1 MSKVRKIKVLLNLIE
16 KYSGKKVFIKEF
28 ISEDGEEPEQDIT
41 KFQNLFQQDYPT
53 FIDNLSTLIKDKKV
67 LKFLSA
73 GLKDGKTMD
82 DKFGLGRTVISCK
95 DLTPT
100 QSEVDIS
107 KSLNFPLKDVA
118 TAEMCLKGDNVLL
131 GGTPI
136 VTFNKGYVIDGH
148 HRWSQAF
155 CINPDAKMASLNL
168 TKANLSPIEA
178 LKSTQVAVATTIGD
192 IPIETVEGH
201 NLFEAP
207 REIVVKFVLE
217 HITDEVV
224 QVFVN
229 LKGFKSKEQIAE
241 YIWRNCE
248 ILQKNNRP
256 IPNAPNRG
264 LMPQTGSNLPGVVKQ
279 LVTGKA
285 NSKEPFAKPGVVAEK
300 FDYYNAKGNYSK
312 SFDYDDKDLYRIQDI
327 LDKSKNNPQKR
338 TALARNMA
346 NKITDWDKALRR
358 GYAAKSLNLD
368 GIAELFFMRAK
379 QLNPGV
385 RIKRKVSVKEAALI
399 KLIEK
404 YSGKKVIIKESYFI
418 EDDTKEFEPTQSW
431 SYFIADENTWEGEQA
446 VDGIYNLC
454 RGSKENVIEEIKMNT
469 SENVQIEEKEGFTYI
484 HNEEYDVILAKGNVS
499 KKALIHKLQYMADDN
514 SRGTLK
520 ESHLVFQPNH
530 LLRRAV
536 LNHLISID
544 EYHDSKF
551 QDAAKTIAERW
562 AVEDDYDGDF
572 GSSDMTFATK
582 EFLDELGIK
591 NSFIDNKLTR
601 LKDDGTPYK
610 LYEGVKKTLKEYVD
624 LDFIKAKLTF
634 DKVSKTFY
642 GCDKNFQFATTYT
655 IVNPKTGGRK
665 KFDLVKQTGPEFDPN
680 TKYIYKSEDDYTFE
694 VSQNEQLTKER
705 ADSYLKHKLR
715 KEGKNLKKK

>member
-1 MSKVRKIKVLLNLIE
+1 
-16 KYSGKKVFIKEF
+16 
-28 ISEDGEEPEQDIT
+28 
-41 KFQNLFQQDYPT
+41 LFQQDYPT
-53 FIDNLSTLIKDKKV
+53 FIDNLSTLIKDDKV
-67 LKFLSA
+67 LKFLSS

-82 DKFGLGRTVISCK
+82 DKFGLGRTAISCK
-95 DLTPT
+95 DLKPT

-107 KSLNFPLKDVA
+107 KSLNFPLKDAA
-118 TAEMCLKGDNVLL
+118 TAEMCLKGENVLL

-136 VTFNKGYVIDGH
+136 VTFNRGYVIDGH

-241 YIWRNCE
+241 YIWHNCE
-248 ILQKNNRP
+248 ILQQNNVP

-264 LMPQTGSNLPGVVKQ
+264 LMPQTGSNLPGVIKQ

-285 NSKEPFAKPGVVAEK
+285 NSKEPFARPGVVAEK

-404 YSGKKVIIKESYFI
+404 YSGKKV
-418 EDDTKEFEPTQSW
+418 
-431 SYFIADENTWEGEQA
+431 
-446 VDGIYNLC
+446 
-454 RGSKENVIEEIKMNT
+454 
-469 SENVQIEEKEGFTYI
+469 
-484 HNEEYDVILAKGNVS
+484 
-499 KKALIHKLQYMADDN
+499 
-514 SRGTLK
+514 TLK

>member
-1 MSKVRKIKVLLNLIE
+1 MSKLNKIKVLLNLIE

-28 ISEDGEEPEQDIT
+28 VSENGEEPKQDIT

-53 FIDNLSTLIKDKKV
+53 FIDNLSTLIKDDKV
-67 LKFLSA
+67 LKFLSS

-82 DKFGLGRTVISCK
+82 DKFGLGRTSIACV
-95 DLTPT
+95 DLKPT

-107 KSLNFPLKDVA
+107 KSLNFPLKDAA
-118 TAEMCLKGDNVLL
+118 TAEMCLKGENVLL

-155 CINPDAKMASLNL
+155 CLNPDAKMASLNL

-192 IPIETVEGH
+192 IPIKTVEGH

-207 REIVVKFVLE
+207 KEVVVKFVLE

-241 YIWRNCE
+241 YIWHNCE
-248 ILQKNNRP
+248 ILQKNNVP

-264 LMPQTGSNLPGVVKQ
+264 LMPQTGSNLPGVIKQ

-285 NSKEPFAKPGVVAEK
+285 NSKEPFAKPEVVAEK
-300 FDYYNAKGNYSK
+300 FDYYNAKGNYSS

-327 LDKSKNNPQKR
+327 LDRSKNNPQKR

-385 RIKRKVSVKEAALI
+385 RIKRKISVKEAALI

-404 YSGKKVIIKESYFI
+404 YSGKKVVIKES
-418 EDDTKEFEPTQSW
+418 EPTTQSW
-431 SYFIADENTWEGEQA
+431 SYFIANENTWEGERA

-469 SENVQIEEKEGFTYI
+469 SENVEIEEKEGFTYI
-484 HNEEYDVILAKGNVS
+484 HDEEYDVILAKGKVS

-514 SRGTLK
+514 TRGALFLRESRI
-520 ESHLVFQPNH
+520 VFQPKE

-544 EYHDSKF
+544 EYHDAKF
-551 QDAAKTIAERW
+551 QNAAREVSEEW
-562 AVEDDYDGDF
+562 AVEDDYEGDF

-582 EFLDELGIK
+582 AFLDKLGIK

-601 LKDDGTPYK
+601 LKDDGTPFK
-610 LYEGVKKTLKEYVD
+610 LYEG
-624 LDFIKAKLTF
+624 I
-634 DKVSKTFY
+634 
-642 GCDKNFQFATTYT
+642 
-655 IVNPKTGGRK
+655 
-665 KFDLVKQTGPEFDPN
+665 
-680 TKYIYKSEDDYTFE
+680 
-694 VSQNEQLTKER
+694 
-705 ADSYLKHKLR
+705 
-715 KEGKNLKKK
+715 KKKVNETISVGPNGELMEENNSEIEIVVKDIFGMYDDIVGENDWGHEFIQKEQIGDGIKITLNTEALEELYQVEAMIQDVTEGAKVKCIKKNPGVYIIKSLR